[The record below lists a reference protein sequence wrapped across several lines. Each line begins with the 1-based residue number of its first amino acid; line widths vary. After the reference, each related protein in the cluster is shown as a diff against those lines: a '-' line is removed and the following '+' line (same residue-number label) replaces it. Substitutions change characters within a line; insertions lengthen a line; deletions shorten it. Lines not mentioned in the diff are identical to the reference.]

1 MQTPED
7 SSSPKDQP
15 PTDVWL
21 EQALRGDTTTYL
33 ADDGFT
39 ANVLRALPP
48 RRTPPWRRPALIGGA
63 AAIGTLLAASLGGA
77 DLFRETGEAITWLIQ
92 WSAQPLLDTGLTLG
106 TVGTLVLCAIIVW
119 TFWRSAVQE

>member
-1 MQTPED
+1 M
-7 SSSPKDQP
+7 
-15 PTDVWL
+15 
-21 EQALRGDTTTYL
+21 
-33 ADDGFT
+33 
-39 ANVLRALPP
+39 
-48 RRTPPWRRPALIGGA
+48 IGGA